1 VTEGDRRLVVAP
13 DRRRAARGGR
23 RESDRPGRHPVIL
36 LADSYEDA
44 RSPVARYLDR
54 FGFDVREATTADEA
68 VAALD
73 RDQPEVLLSGL
84 RGADAAVLFD
94 ALSARGPGAPRV
106 IMVLLSANDDPVPP
120 VATGVM
126 SKPFSLRPM
135 LDELR
140 REIRAAGRA
149 RTSWL

>member
-1 VTEGDRRLVVAP
+1 VNERDRRLVVAP

-23 RESDRPGRHPVIL
+23 RQSDRAGRHPVVL
-36 LADSYEDA
+36 LADGYEDA

-73 RDQPEVLLSGL
+73 RHRPEVVLSGL
-84 RGADAAVLFD
+84 RGADAAVLFN
-94 ALSARGPGAPRV
+94 ALSGTTGTSPRV
-106 IMVLLSANDDPVPP
+106 VMVLLSANDDPVPST
-120 VATGVM
+120 ATGVM
-126 SKPFSLRPM
+126 TKPFSLRPM

-140 REIRAAGRA
+140 REIRAAGTA
-149 RTSWL
+149 GSAPL

>member
-1 VTEGDRRLVVAP
+1 VNERDRRLVVGP

-23 RESDRPGRHPVIL
+23 RQSDRPGRHPVVL
-36 LADSYEDA
+36 LADGYEDA

-73 RDQPEVLLSGL
+73 RHRPEVVLCGL
-84 RGADAAVLFD
+84 RGADATVLFD
-94 ALSARGPGAPRV
+94 ALSETTGTAPRV
-106 IMVLLSANDDPVPP
+106 VMVLLSASDDPVPSN
-120 VATGVM
+120 ATGVM
-126 SKPFSLRPM
+126 TKPFSLRPM

-140 REIRAAGRA
+140 REIRAAGA
-149 RTSWL
+149 ADPSPV

>member
-1 VTEGDRRLVVAP
+1 M
-13 DRRRAARGGR
+13 
-23 RESDRPGRHPVIL
+23 IL

-73 RDQPEVLLSGL
+73 RDRPEVVLSGL
-84 RGADAAVLFD
+84 RGTEAAVLFD
-94 ALSARGPGAPRV
+94 ALSARGTTAPRV
-106 IMVLLSANDDPVPP
+106 VMVLLSANDDPVPP
-120 VATGVM
+120 VATGFM

-140 REIRAAGRA
+140 REIRAAARSRA
-149 RTSWL
+149 SLL